1 MQLLL
6 LICIIMI
13 TISTTRC
20 FLMNKYLVKSSTSS
34 LQLISSSIKKNTRLM
49 CSSGGDP
56 ADPVTELSRLEIRVG
71 KIVEIGKHPEA
82 DSLYVEKVDCG
93 ESTGPRTIV
102 SGLVQYCTVEQLLNK
117 NVIVLCNL
125 KPRPLKGITSF
136 GMLLCSSNS
145 DHTEVVPLA
154 PPADAAPGQLITFKG
169 HKPEPVE
176 AGNRATK
183 AYDKIKD
190 ELFVNDE
197 GIATFA
203 GVPFSTP
210 FGAVTSSLK
219 GKIS

>member
-1 MQLLL
+1 
-6 LICIIMI
+6 MI
-13 TISTTRC
+13 SITSTRC
-20 FLMNKYLVKSSTSS
+20 FLMNRYLIRSSTKSSSVVV
-34 LQLISSSIKKNTRLM
+34 SIKNSMRLM
-49 CSSGGDP
+49 CAASSDP
-56 ADPVTELSRLEIRVG
+56 VSSDPVTELSRLEIRVG

-93 ESTGPRTIV
+93 EPTGPRTIV

-125 KPRPLKGITSF
+125 KPRPLKGITSY

-154 PPADAAPGQLITFKG
+154 PPADAAPGQIITFKG
-169 HKPEPVE
+169 HKPEPAE
-176 AGNRATK
+176 AGNRANK
-183 AYDKIKD
+183 AFDKVKD

-210 FGAVTSSLK
+210 FGTVTSSMK